1 MKMSIGQW
9 CINKLSIDRKDV
21 QAGNIL
27 AEGTFSLDM
36 KNSFDIEKKRFY
48 VCFDLTLNDPRY
60 DLFTEVVYPFDV
72 IDGEIDEAFIKSH
85 FPRVNAPA
93 IAFPYLRAMISTIT
107 LQAGLKPV
115 MLPSINFAN
124 AKEAAPIEEKTPCAE

>member
-21 QAGNIL
+21 KAGNVL
-27 AEGTFSLDM
+27 TEGTFSLDI
-36 KNSFDIEKKRFY
+36 KNSFEIEKKRFY

-60 DLFTEVVYPFDV
+60 DLFIEVVYPFDV
-72 IDGEIDEAFIKSH
+72 IDGEIDEAFIASP

-115 MLPSINFAN
+115 MLPSINFAG
-124 AKEAAPIEEKTPCAE
+124 AKEASSIKEKTRCAE